1 MADSRFV
8 EWGFLL
14 VTLSNVLLIAL
25 VLTLLWQRLFPR
37 PEAAVEDPER
47 TWLGPGVD
55 LSPGAE
61 DCARMLFDVLRRV
74 HRWT

>member
-1 MADSRFV
+1 MTFVLPIADFRLTMAGHDLRGDIFAA
-8 EWGFLL
+8 
-14 VTLSNVLLIAL
+14 IA
-25 VLTLLWQRLFPR
+25 
-37 PEAAVEDPER
+37 EAVEDPER